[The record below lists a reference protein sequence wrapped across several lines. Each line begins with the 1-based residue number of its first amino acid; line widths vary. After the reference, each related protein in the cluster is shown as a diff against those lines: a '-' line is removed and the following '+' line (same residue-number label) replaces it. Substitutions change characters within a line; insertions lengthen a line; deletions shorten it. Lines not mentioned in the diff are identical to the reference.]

1 MSSFLSC
8 FATKNVIGYY
18 KFNVAD
24 AVGLTFT
31 NNAVMLHHGYK
42 STLMTPMGINIK
54 TLQRRDYSVEA
65 VSSSKYLLSKG

>member
-1 MSSFLSC
+1 MLLVLPSPM
-8 FATKNVIGYY
+8 
-18 KFNVAD
+18 
-24 AVGLTFT
+24 
-31 NNAVMLHHGYK
+31 MLHHGYK